1 MAGFEIASA
10 RILIDGHLHDTALRI
25 EDGRIAALDR
35 GAPNRL
41 AGRSFDA
48 SRLIVLPGIV
58 DLHGDAFE
66 RQRAPRPGVILPAA
80 LALIDADRQLVAN
93 GITTAFFAV
102 RHSWDAEACATP
114 AARTPA
120 EQTMD
125 ALERQRQ
132 ALACDVK
139 LHLRHEAFHLD
150 GIPALERWLAAG
162 TIDLLGFHDR
172 TLAMVERAD
181 RDETLAPFAAGMQMS
196 VSDMRALLM
205 SVAARGPEVPAAV
218 ERIAARAQRRSRHG
232 LARRSVARHAALV
245 PCAGLHPLRVSHQ
258 PGHGTYRARARQSRH
273 PARRRRD
280 RGGGRRGRRRRRC
293 GYDRPD
299 RAGPVHLLASDC
311 AAAAPLQ
318 AAWALARE
326 GVLPFAASWR
336 LVSANP
342 AMAAGLDDRGAVKI
356 GARADLICV
365 DDSDPVLPRVAA
377 VFIAGRL
384 VHLADAGRSWH

>member
-1 MAGFEIASA
+1 MAADSGHMAGFEIASA
-10 RILIDGHLHDTALRI
+10 RILIDGSLHDTVLRI

-35 GAPNRL
+35 GARD
-41 AGRSFDA
+41 GRRFDA

-66 RQRAPRPGVILPAA
+66 RQRAPRPGLMMPAA

-93 GITTAFFAV
+93 GITTAFLAV
-102 RHSWDAEACATP
+102 RHSWDAEACGA
-114 AARTPA
+114 PA
-120 EQTMD
+120 ERTMD
-125 ALERQRQ
+125 ALDRQRR
-132 ALACDVK
+132 ALACDIK

-150 GIPALERWLAAG
+150 GIPALERWLADG
-162 TIDLLGFHDR
+162 LVDLLGFHDR

-181 RDETLAPFAAGMQMS
+181 RDETLAPFAAGMQMN
-196 VSDMRALLM
+196 VTDMRALLM

-218 ERIAARAQRRSRHG
+218 ERIAAS
-232 LARRSVARHAALV
+232 ARHAGVAMASHDDPSPDMRRWFHALGCTLSEF
-245 PCAGLHPLRVSHQ
+245 PTSRA
-258 PGHGTYRARARQSRH
+258 TARA
-273 PARRRRD
+273 AREL
-280 RGGGRRGRRRRRC
+280 GNHVIL
-293 GYDRPD
+293 
-299 RAGPVHLLASDC
+299 RAAAVIAEPGDADGENADGTIDLIEQDLCTVLASDC

-342 AMAAGLDDRGAVKI
+342 AQAAGLDDRGAVKV
-356 GARADLICV
+356 GARADLVCI
-365 DDSDPVLPRVAA
+365 DDSDPALPRVAA